1 MKRKV
6 FYIISLIIMAC
17 TFTAC
22 DMIGNDCQVCWYE
35 RYDTSTGE
43 TTYTDEIEY
52 CGTELL
58 TMKAMKPETQGT
70 VKISVKCR

>member
-6 FYIISLIIMAC
+6 IYIISLIIIAC

-22 DMIGNDCQVCWYE
+22 EMIGNDCQVCWYE
-35 RYDTSTGE
+35 THDSNSNE
-43 TTYTDEIEY
+43 TTYSDEIEY

-58 TMKAMKPETQGT
+58 AMKATKPVTQGSAT
-70 VKISVKCR
+70 TSVRCR

>member
-1 MKRKV
+1 
-6 FYIISLIIMAC
+6 
-17 TFTAC
+17 
-22 DMIGNDCQVCWYE
+22 MIGNDCQVCWYE